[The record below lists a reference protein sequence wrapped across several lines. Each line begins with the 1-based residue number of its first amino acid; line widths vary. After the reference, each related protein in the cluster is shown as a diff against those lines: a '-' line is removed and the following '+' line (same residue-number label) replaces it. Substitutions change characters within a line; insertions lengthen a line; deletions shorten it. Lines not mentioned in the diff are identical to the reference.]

1 MRSRGLSS
9 ANFGGRFRREVEK
22 TLVNAKVQTR
32 LVVRREAMPDAGR
45 EILRNLR
52 LQKHVLFRLPQ
63 KRKVSCDRPFRAVV
77 RLQRTF
83 HLQERRLP
91 LAKCSKSIG

>member
-1 MRSRGLSS
+1 
-9 ANFGGRFRREVEK
+9 
-22 TLVNAKVQTR
+22 
-32 LVVRREAMPDAGR
+32 
-45 EILRNLR
+45 
-52 LQKHVLFRLPQ
+52 VLFRLPQ